1 MLLGYMK
8 TLTLRPCNNV
18 NTTTELAQNTKVPS
32 RNPNIAWGGRSSS
45 VAHHRL
51 RRQVGLELGADD
63 ARVAV
68 RAGDLAPDAAV
79 VGAAALGLGLV
90 DVRHPLAAVPRDVL
104 LGVHPLDLHQRRV
117 LVLVRLGPAS
127 TTARHRPVS
136 RSAVEEQAGGDRLE
150 WGRGNSPLVS
160 EDGAPDVEPHALPSA
175 PLHHLAAAA
184 LPPEVECS
192 GGEGTAQPRREE
204 TLAGG
209 ASRG

>member
-1 MLLGYMK
+1 LKLSLDAAG
-8 TLTLRPCNNV
+8 V
-18 NTTTELAQNTKVPS
+18 HEDSDLAP
-32 RNPNIAWGGRSSS
+32 
-45 VAHHRL
+45 HRL

-104 LGVHPLDLHQRRV
+104 LGVHPLDLHQRRG
-117 LVLVRLGPAS
+117 LVLVRLG
-127 TTARHRPVS
+127 
-136 RSAVEEQAGGDRLE
+136 
-150 WGRGNSPLVS
+150 PLVS

-192 GGEGTAQPRREE
+192 GGEPPNTPATPNM
-204 TLAGG
+204 
-209 ASRG
+209 